1 MLSTSIRN
9 QFKEFLKFSNFILS
23 FLGKYVNSNTQDIE
37 SLFNELVIQ
46 RYSIANFLLY
56 FISIKLSTSEEENNF
71 YRYLT
76 CYYNKYNQIEN
87 ETDPNIIEERDHFVL
102 NAVNLS
108 MKNK

>member
-9 QFKEFLKFSNFILS
+9 QFKEFLKFSNFFLS
-23 FLGKYVNSNTQDIE
+23 VLGKYVYSNTQDIE

-87 ETDPNIIEERDHFVL
+87 ETDLNIIEERDHFVL

>member
-1 MLSTSIRN
+1 M
-9 QFKEFLKFSNFILS
+9 
-23 FLGKYVNSNTQDIE
+23 GKYVYSNTQDIE

-46 RYSIANFLLY
+46 RYSIATNFLLL

-102 NAVNLS
+102 NAVNSS

>member
-1 MLSTSIRN
+1 M
-9 QFKEFLKFSNFILS
+9 
-23 FLGKYVNSNTQDIE
+23 GKYVYSNTQDIE

-46 RYSIANFLLY
+46 RYSIANFLLF

-76 CYYNKYNQIEN
+76 CYYNKYNRIEN
-87 ETDPNIIEERDHFVL
+87 ETDPNIIEESDHFVL